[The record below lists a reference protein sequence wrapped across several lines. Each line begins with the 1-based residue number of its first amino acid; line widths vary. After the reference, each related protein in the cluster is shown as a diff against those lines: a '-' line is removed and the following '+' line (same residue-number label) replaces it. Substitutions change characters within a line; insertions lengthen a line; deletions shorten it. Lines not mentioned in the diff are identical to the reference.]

1 MPRPKE
7 SQNTSWVLT
16 GAVVI
21 AVLVAIAFIAWP
33 WLPGVD
39 QSSPTATTGARSHQN
54 AGESQAG
61 KSSPPPPS
69 AAPHS
74 TAPSTVGRSEDITA
88 SAKNS
93 VDLDP
98 AQRKTVEDFYAKHAQ
113 DRIDHVDFTISV
125 GAAVPGK
132 VQLRDVPISLA
143 DALSAYSGDQYF
155 MVPNQFVIVGK
166 QTRRIVAIIPI

>member
-1 MPRPKE
+1 MPQQKE
-7 SQNTSWVLT
+7 GQGTNWVLT

-21 AVLVAIAFIAWP
+21 AVLVVIAFIAWP

-39 QSSPTATTGARSHQN
+39 QSRPSATTGTHSHQV
-54 AGESQAG
+54 AGESEAG
-61 KSSPPPPS
+61 KSTPPPQN
-69 AAPHS
+69 AAPRS
-74 TAPSTVGRSEDITA
+74 TAPSTVGRSEDIAA

-113 DRIDHVDFTISV
+113 DRVDNVDFTISV
-125 GAAVPGK
+125 GAAVPAQ